1 VYEAMRKSI
10 REQGMPVVID
20 YDRGVASY
28 RTIGG

>member
-1 VYEAMRKSI
+1 MRKSI
-10 REQGMPVVID
+10 EEQGMPVVID